1 MRGLLLLMITVMVYG
16 DASFITKEEYASS
29 LYHNPRGIGC
39 HLCHGEQGEGRRI
52 ATYREKGVKKVFEG
66 KPIDTI
72 SFDQFS
78 LRMGKPIVGMPHY
91 YLTKIEIQTLY
102 YYLHHEQK
110 GDHATARKPKPAK
123 KAP

>member
-39 HLCHGEQGEGRRI
+39 HLCHGEEGEGRRI

-72 SFDQFS
+72 PFEQFS
-78 LRMGKPIVGMPHY
+78 LRMSKPIVGMPHY
-91 YLTKIEIQTLY
+91 YLTQGEIQALY

-110 GDHATARKPKPAK
+110 ENNVTASKSKPTK
-123 KAP
+123 KVR